1 MKQTSINRWPGQ
13 AQLILTVCEKGEK
26 LELSLSWSA
35 LRQSAPRRVHS
46 GTNSTLFLGGV
57 VDVGKLIGQLS
68 KSEKS
73 RAEMEQQLADAVKTL
88 NDVKEVSNKHSSS
101 KDKLLASGVLFAS
114 AEGLRSF

>member
-1 MKQTSINRWPGQ
+1 MGFEYLVHRLGGFSEHNRLQVEFTP
-13 AQLILTVCEKGEK
+13 ALTR
-26 LELSLSWSA
+26 LF
-35 LRQSAPRRVHS
+35 
-46 GTNSTLFLGGV
+46 FLGGV

-88 NDVKEVSNKHSSS
+88 NDVKEVSNKHSNS